1 MNREKFFQRGI
12 SKTDFVL
19 EIGPYINPL
28 FPKRDGWNVISN
40 DVFSYDELIV
50 KATGDDNLDKEAIS
64 RIEFVDHVGE
74 PTKIFNSNS
83 ELDEKIDYVISSHNL
98 EHIPNPIK
106 FLNTCE
112 KVLKDEGLLILALP
126 DYRCCWDR
134 FRSLTCSGDWLQAF
148 YEERTKPTATQIFIQ
163 NSMHCRWNDNG
174 ILRPTMPMDTET
186 KDLIP
191 LETLENAYDNFV
203 SNFNKGDSLEYID
216 THCWTFTPASFSLM
230 LLDLFFLKL
239 TKFSI
244 REVESRNSS
253 EFLVKLGKNK
263 SKEMEKNEFF
273 RQRKQLFYRIAS
285 FYSDQI

>member
-1 MNREKFFQRGI
+1 
-12 SKTDFVL
+12 
-19 EIGPYINPL
+19 
-28 FPKRDGWNVISN
+28 
-40 DVFSYDELIV
+40 
-50 KATGDDNLDKEAIS
+50 
-64 RIEFVDHVGE
+64 
-74 PTKIFNSNS
+74 
-83 ELDEKIDYVISSHNL
+83 
-98 EHIPNPIK
+98 
-106 FLNTCE
+106 
-112 KVLKDEGLLILALP
+112 
-126 DYRCCWDR
+126 
-134 FRSLTCSGDWLQAF
+134 
-148 YEERTKPTATQIFIQ
+148 
-163 NSMHCRWNDNG
+163 
-174 ILRPTMPMDTET
+174 MDTET

-244 REVESRNSS
+244 REIESRNSS